1 MSIKQ
6 DAQVLVKEYFKSN
19 AAKDNCI
26 SAANL
31 TDMIATVTER
41 DYSDKTIRARLR
53 REHKR
58 KAEMKNAEWRITATV
73 AQEDLEYYMK
83 RNQAS

>member
-6 DAQVLVKEYFKSN
+6 EAQVLVKEYFKIN
-19 AAKDNCI
+19 ADKDNCI
-26 SAANL
+26 SAAQL
-31 TDMIATVTER
+31 TDMIASVTER

-53 REHKR
+53 KKHTRQS
-58 KAEMKNAEWRITATV
+58 EMKNANWRITATV
-73 AQEDLEYYMK
+73 SQAELEHYMK